1 MVASSARFF
10 RIDFGGFGFEVEA
23 MAMADVNDAREFL
36 VLLSGG
42 ALYMMYIPRRK
53 KTGFE
58 VGKYNEE
65 FE

>member
-1 MVASSARFF
+1 
-10 RIDFGGFGFEVEA
+10 